1 MLRLITQ
8 RSATS
13 FIHTGRVAVPLS
25 VANCNRRRKS
35 DFLSRSNQNPISNSQ
50 AVGES
55 HLQPPLPRSHDDL
68 ITFMPPR
75 PKRIV
80 VGITGATGTIY
91 AIRMLEIMRQLG
103 IETHLIIS
111 KWALATLKYET
122 DLSETHIR
130 SLAYATYTA
139 KDLSAPIAS
148 GSFQHDG
155 VAIVPCSMKTLA
167 AVRIGFCDDLISRAA
182 DVSLKEGRK
191 VLLAVRETPLSDI
204 HLENMLALRRAG
216 ATIFP
221 PVPAFYTQPKS
232 LDELVNQSVGR
243 MLDSLGI
250 YINNFHRWNGFEK
263 QNKSKLPRSA
273 SAEPSL
279 THSQDSKIR
288 RKTEDETDSPRATS
302 TGYTELHSDPPLH
315 YANG

>member
-1 MLRLITQ
+1 MLRLFAQPPARGLAQSRRFVIP
-8 RSATS
+8 
-13 FIHTGRVAVPLS
+13 IAVHRCS
-25 VANCNRRRKS
+25 HRRKS
-35 DFLSRSNQNPISNSQ
+35 DYSNRSYQNP
-50 AVGES
+50 ES
-55 HLQPPLPRSHDDL
+55 HLQNVSESQPQPSGPRTNEDRL
-68 ITFMPPR
+68 ITLLPPR
-75 PKRIV
+75 PRRIV

-122 DLSETHIR
+122 DLSEAHIR
-130 SLAYATYTA
+130 SLAHATYTA

-191 VLLAVRETPLSDI
+191 VLIAVRETPLSDI

-216 ATIFP
+216 AIIFP

-263 QNKSKLPRSA
+263 QNKNKLPRSV
-273 SAEPSL
+273 SADPSL
-279 THSQDSKIR
+279 NYSQVSNMRAKPEKQPDHSTNS
-288 RKTEDETDSPRATS
+288 TD
-302 TGYTELHSDPPLH
+302 YTELHNDGPLR
-315 YANG
+315 YASG

>member
-1 MLRLITQ
+1 MLRLFIQRPYIGLRCSGRVTTLSLAHHWSHRQ
-8 RSATS
+8 RSDYLGRPN
-13 FIHTGRVAVPLS
+13 IHNTG
-25 VANCNRRRKS
+25 
-35 DFLSRSNQNPISNSQ
+35 SNVQGY
-50 AVGES
+50 GEP
-55 HLQPPLPRSHDDL
+55 HPQPQPLPDAPRIDEPL
-68 ITFMPPR
+68 VTFMPPR

-91 AIRMLEIMRQLG
+91 AIKMLEIMRQLG

-122 DLSETHIR
+122 DLSEAQIR
-130 SLAYATYTA
+130 SLAHATYTA

-155 VAIVPCSMKTLA
+155 VVIVPCSMKTLA

-191 VLLAVRETPLSDI
+191 VLLVVRETPLSDI

-232 LDELVNQSVGR
+232 LDDMVNQSVGR

-250 YINNFHRWNGFEK
+250 FINNFHRWNGFEK
-263 QNKSKLPRSA
+263 HKKSKLPRSV
-273 SAEPSL
+273 SSEP
-279 THSQDSKIR
+279 
-288 RKTEDETDSPRATS
+288 
-302 TGYTELHSDPPLH
+302 
-315 YANG
+315 

>member
-1 MLRLITQ
+1 MLKLFSQRFTRCSICTRPVNTAFLAQQRGQRL
-8 RSATS
+8 
-13 FIHTGRVAVPLS
+13 
-25 VANCNRRRKS
+25 KS
-35 DFLSRSNQNPISNSQ
+35 DYVNQSTIHHTNLKSLEADASHPVPTNTIPRKD
-50 AVGES
+50 GE
-55 HLQPPLPRSHDDL
+55 LV
-68 ITFMPPR
+68 TFMPPR

-122 DLSETHIR
+122 NLSEAHIR
-130 SLAYATYTA
+130 GLAHATYTA

-155 VAIVPCSMKTLA
+155 VVIVPCSMKTLA

-191 VLLAVRETPLSDI
+191 VLLVVRETPLSDI

-221 PVPAFYTQPKS
+221 PVPAFYIQPKS
-232 LDELVNQSVGR
+232 LDEMVNQSVGR

-250 YINNFHRWNGFEK
+250 FLDNFHRWNGFERTK
-263 QNKSKLPRSA
+263 KDKPPHRA
-273 SAEPSL
+273 STEP
-279 THSQDSKIR
+279 
-288 RKTEDETDSPRATS
+288 
-302 TGYTELHSDPPLH
+302 
-315 YANG
+315 

>member
-1 MLRLITQ
+1 MMKLLSHPYTRTSIYRVTTEKLARHCGRRVRTQ
-8 RSATS
+8 HVARSS
-13 FIHTGRVAVPLS
+13 IHTGTS
-25 VANCNRRRKS
+25 
-35 DFLSRSNQNPISNSQ
+35 
-50 AVGES
+50 ES
-55 HLQPPLPRSHDDL
+55 HESDNAHSTHATTITRTGGDPV
-68 ITFMPPR
+68 TFMPPR

-103 IETHLIIS
+103 IETHLVIS

-122 DLSETHIR
+122 NLTEAQIR
-130 SLAYATYTA
+130 GLAHATYTA

-155 VAIVPCSMKTLA
+155 VVIVPCSMKTLA

-191 VLLAVRETPLSDI
+191 VLLVVRETPLSDI

-221 PVPAFYTQPKS
+221 PVPAFYTQPKT
-232 LDELVNQSVGR
+232 LDEMVNQSVGR
-243 MLDSLGI
+243 MLDSMGI
-250 YINNFHRWNGFEK
+250 FLDNFHRWNGFER
-263 QNKSKLPRSA
+263 SKKDKTPRGI
-273 SAEPSL
+273 PN
-279 THSQDSKIR
+279 
-288 RKTEDETDSPRATS
+288 
-302 TGYTELHSDPPLH
+302 
-315 YANG
+315 ANTP

>member
-1 MLRLITQ
+1 MLRLFTQ
-8 RSATS
+8 RPDIGFRCSR
-13 FIHTGRVAVPLS
+13 RVTTLFLVHPCS
-25 VANCNRRRKS
+25 RRWKS
-35 DFLSRSNQNPISNSQ
+35 DYLGWPNIQNTGSHTQESGEPHSLLHHLPDVSRID
-50 AVGES
+50 ES
-55 HLQPPLPRSHDDL
+55 
-68 ITFMPPR
+68 IVTFMPPR

-122 DLSETHIR
+122 ELSEAQIR
-130 SLAYATYTA
+130 SLAHATYTA

-155 VAIVPCSMKTLA
+155 VVIVPCSMKTLA

-191 VLLAVRETPLSDI
+191 VLLVVRETPLSDI

-232 LDELVNQSVGR
+232 LDDMVNQSVGR

-250 YINNFHRWNGFEK
+250 FINNFHRWNGFEK
-263 QNKSKLPRSA
+263 HKKSKLPRSI
-273 SAEPSL
+273 S
-279 THSQDSKIR
+279 
-288 RKTEDETDSPRATS
+288 
-302 TGYTELHSDPPLH
+302 SDP
-315 YANG
+315 